1 MIVPGRDPV
10 GPVRLAVP
18 RCAGR
23 LHGLKIVLA
32 AVTLGALTAG
42 IGVAVSAPG
51 HVARTLP
58 VAKSFTLP
66 VLGHPG
72 QTVSLA
78 RFTGQPL
85 IVNFFASWC
94 VPCKK
99 ETRCLPG
106 STALS
111 LVDHSTHAR

>member
-1 MIVPGRDPV
+1 
-10 GPVRLAVP
+10 VP